1 MFASRFGGCCAL
13 PDASHLLHGW
23 PQVRYNA
30 HSPLVLHGV
39 SCIFRGGEKVGIVG
53 RTGSGKSTLIQALFR
68 AVEPVGGR
76 IEIDKLDISTIG

>member
-1 MFASRFGGCCAL
+1 MR
-13 PDASHLLHGW
+13 

-39 SCIFRGGEKVGIVG
+39 SCTFNGGERVGIVG

-68 AVEPVGGR
+68 AVEPVGGS
-76 IEIDKLDISTIG
+76 IVIDDLDISTIGNELFHFVT